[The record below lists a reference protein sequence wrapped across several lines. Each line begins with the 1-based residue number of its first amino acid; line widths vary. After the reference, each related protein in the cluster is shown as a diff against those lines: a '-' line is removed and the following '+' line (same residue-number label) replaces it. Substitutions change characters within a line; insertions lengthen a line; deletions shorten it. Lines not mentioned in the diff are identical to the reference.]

1 MKIAICDDERFFR
14 ETLKQSLNNYSLEY
28 GFNFLYFE
36 YSDGISMLS
45 DNINYD
51 LIFMDYKMQN
61 MNGIDVISSLR
72 KRNDNTAVIFIS
84 SYKEMVFDSMK
95 VQTYRFLVKPLDNE
109 KLYEALNSFLSMQKS
124 EKYLL
129 LKNDSLDLIQRIPE
143 SSVVYAEADN
153 IYCKIRTF
161 ENTYTYKKT
170 LSQFEKELT
179 SDFFFR
185 THRSYIVNYNY
196 IESYSK
202 NEITLA
208 NNEKALLA
216 KNKYHIFQSSYISFL
231 KRSSMGI
238 MI

>member
-1 MKIAICDDERFFR
+1 MKIAICDDEQFFR
-14 ETLKQSLNNYSLEY
+14 KILIQSLNKYSLEY
-28 GFNFLYFE
+28 GLTFLYYE
-36 YSDGISMLS
+36 YSNGISMLS

-124 EKYLL
+124 EKHLL
-129 LKNDSLDLIQRIPE
+129 LRNDSLDLIQRIPE
-143 SSVVYAEADN
+143 SSVIYAEADN

-161 ENTYTYKKT
+161 DYTYTYKKT
-170 LSQFEKELT
+170 LSQFEKALT

-185 THRSYIVNYNY
+185 THRSYIVNFKY
-196 IESYSK
+196 IESYSRT
-202 NEITLA
+202 EITLA

-216 KNKYHIFQSSYISFL
+216 KNKYHLFQNSYMSFL
-231 KRSSMGI
+231 KRSSLGI
-238 MI
+238 VL